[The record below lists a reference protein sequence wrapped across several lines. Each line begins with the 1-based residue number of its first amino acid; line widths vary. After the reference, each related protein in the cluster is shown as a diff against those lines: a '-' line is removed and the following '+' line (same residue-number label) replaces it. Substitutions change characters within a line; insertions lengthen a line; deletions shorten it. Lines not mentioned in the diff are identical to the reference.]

1 MGVRIQNIAV
11 SQHAPPA
18 LPFASAAA
26 AYADLG
32 WSVIPVARQS
42 KKPLVKW
49 KSFQQTPPNTALL
62 EEWRQHYATANI
74 AVVTGRVSNLLVIDI
89 DDEQA
94 VPALEQAVGIVDIL
108 ALPVPTVK
116 TGRGWHLYFQY
127 PDAHTIRNATG
138 IVPHVDVRGES
149 GYVILPPSV
158 HNSGHLYQW
167 QAGKSIWDIPPPPL
181 DAPWLRLL
189 VPVPSTFKKKGSIE
203 AILHDLRQAQNGHR
217 NDALNKVAFALG
229 RYVSKGK
236 VSARE
241 AEDMLRQQAQ
251 QLGLPDAEATATLH
265 SGLTAG
271 MQQGGASHYA
281 DTAKAESNSLQLVD
295 IGSDVEIARHVR
307 ADLEQVRGDLIHAEE
322 QFWQYATTHWE
333 MIPEHTLRLA
343 VHRYDGAPY
352 KTPKGE
358 ATCVKLSKT
367 RIDSILHEMAAL
379 TASPDFFE
387 RCAVGINCRSGFIRF
402 DAGGVPSLEKHTP
415 NHRSRHTLP
424 GCWQASAAHISAET
438 LLGRFLGGIFKDDA
452 DSREKIQLLAEVY
465 GCAALG
471 YATKLLQPRAVVL
484 KGECAENG
492 KSQVLDLARG
502 ILPATAVCTITPA
515 RLGDERH
522 IVALAGKLLN
532 ASDELSSATAVAA
545 EVFKAVITGE
555 PVEGRDVYKSRVEFR
570 PIAQHLFATNT
581 LPPFQGGMD
590 RGVQRRLLV
599 ITFNRVIPLDERI
612 EGIGRRIAD
621 EETDLLL
628 TWVVEGASRLI
639 RQRNFTVPTSSKQAL
654 VDWMLGADPVLA
666 WLEECVEVQP
676 IINGYPALSTRAV
689 YDHFYTWATAE
700 GFRNEK
706 LPTINGFVQRVQAN
720 AAGVEYKRTRNGR
733 LFLGLAL
740 RRAAT
745 AYTPP
750 YESKDW

>member
-1 MGVRIQNIAV
+1 MFQTYKVDDYTTLKRVFDVVGVLECRKGIR
-11 SQHAPPA
+11 
-18 LPFASAAA
+18 AAM
-26 AYADLG
+26 
-32 WSVIPVARQS
+32 
-42 KKPLVKW
+42 
-49 KSFQQTPPNTALL
+49 
-62 EEWRQHYATANI
+62 
-74 AVVTGRVSNLLVIDI
+74 
-89 DDEQA
+89 
-94 VPALEQAVGIVDIL
+94 L
-108 ALPVPTVK
+108 ALQK
-116 TGRGWHLYFQY
+116 QRL
-127 PDAHTIRNATG
+127 
-138 IVPHVDVRGES
+138 
-149 GYVILPPSV
+149 
-158 HNSGHLYQW
+158 
-167 QAGKSIWDIPPPPL
+167 IPYSQL
-181 DAPWLRLL
+181 TL
-189 VPVPSTFKKKGSIE
+189 V
-203 AILHDLRQAQNGHR
+203 L
-217 NDALNKVAFALG
+217 
-229 RYVSKGK
+229 
-236 VSARE
+236 
-241 AEDMLRQQAQ
+241 
-251 QLGLPDAEATATLH
+251 
-265 SGLTAG
+265 
-271 MQQGGASHYA
+271 
-281 DTAKAESNSLQLVD
+281 
-295 IGSDVEIARHVR
+295 DVEIARHIR
-307 ADLEQVRGDLIHAEE
+307 ADLEQVRGKLIHAEG
-322 QFWQYATTHWE
+322 QFWQYTATHWE
-333 MIPEHTLRLA
+333 IIPEHTLRLA

-402 DAGGVPSLEKHTP
+402 DASGVPSLEKHSP
-415 NHRSRHTLP
+415 DHRSRHTLP
-424 GCWQASAAHISAET
+424 RFWQASAAHIPAET
-438 LLGRFLGGIFKDDA
+438 LLRRFFGGIFKDDA

-471 YATKLLQPRAVVL
+471 YATKLLQPHAVVL

-628 TWVVEGASRLI
+628 AWVVEGASRLI
-639 RQRNFTVPTSSKQAL
+639 RQRNFTVPPRSKQAL

-676 IINGYPALSTRAV
+676 IINGYPSLTTRAV

-720 AAGVEYKRTRNGR
+720 AAGIEYKRSRNGR
-733 LFLGLAL
+733 LFLGLTL

-745 AYTPP
+745 AHTPP